1 MSGNVLGFESGSIL
15 RSGSYSVGGFKYF
28 FNFKQILGMSTIKF
42 HQDLKVYQKS
52 FETAQ
57 LIYEFSKSYPKEE
70 LYSLTDQIRR
80 SSRSVTANIS
90 EAWGKRK
97 YEKSFIAKLTD
108 SEGEARETQTW
119 LQFAFACKYINE
131 EQYDH
136 LHKEYN
142 QIIGMLVNMMSQSE
156 KWCSFSPIKKEE
168 NN

>member
-1 MSGNVLGFESGSIL
+1 
-15 RSGSYSVGGFKYF
+15 
-28 FNFKQILGMSTIKF
+28 MSTIRF

-57 LIYEFSKSYPKEE
+57 LIYEFSKSFPKEE
-70 LYSLTDQIRR
+70 LYSLTDQIRK

-97 YEKSFIAKLTD
+97 YEKSFVAKLTD

-119 LQFAFACKYINE
+119 LQFAFTCDYMNE
-131 EQYDH
+131 EQYEN
-136 LHKEYN
+136 LHKQYN

-156 KWCSFSPIKKEE
+156 KWSSFSPVNKEGK
-168 NN
+168 NL